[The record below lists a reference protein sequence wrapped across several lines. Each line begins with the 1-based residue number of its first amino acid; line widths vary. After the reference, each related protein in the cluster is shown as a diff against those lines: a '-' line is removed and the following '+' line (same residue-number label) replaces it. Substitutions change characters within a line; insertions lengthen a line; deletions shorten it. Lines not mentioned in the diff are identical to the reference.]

1 MIARA
6 WRWLNNR
13 FPVSAIVLF
22 GLKEDMPG
30 GTSVAYTLGSATL
43 LVFLLQVVTGVW
55 QMFYYVPTVDHAYDS
70 LNYLRQ
76 EVPFG
81 WLIHGL
87 HYWGATAMV
96 ILVGLHMLRVFIWGA
111 YKRPREVTWL
121 LGVVL
126 LLLIAGLSFTGA
138 PLPWNEQGYWAAEVG
153 TSIAGTVPIIGN
165 TIKRLFRGGET
176 MGQLTLSRF
185 FVQHVA
191 ILPAL
196 LLMVIILHLIA
207 FRQFGSA
214 GAWQPAPRQRSS
226 QFWPDQV
233 LKDALVGVLVLLVL
247 IALAAYAPPP
257 LTGPADPTDTS
268 YTPKPEWNFLFL
280 YQALKFFPGRLE
292 VIGTV
297 GIPTALVLL
306 LVLLPFLDRRQER
319 HPARR
324 PMVMAGGLIVV
335 AGMLALTAAG
345 YSSKPKGLQTAAV
358 RPVTSVASLS
368 PSARQ
373 GAALV
378 RSLGCT
384 GCHRIHGSGGTM
396 GPDLSNE
403 VLRNRSRDWLV
414 TQIQAPQKNDPNG
427 MMPPFS
433 TLSTDQVNDLI
444 DYLLSLGIQGTTP
457 STQTATTVSP
467 PPSSSAAPSP
477 SGASHPTWSAPIPIP
492 KGPPGP
498 AAAILGGAHHGAVL
512 FKRDCASCHGPA
524 GTGHLQNPGSDP
536 GFVPLLNPISRQ
548 LFNTDPQR
556 FATNID
562 RFIQH
567 GATPAGPNPELHMPA
582 FGDSH
587 TLTQQEIADIE
598 AYVLRVNGV
607 NRARLQH
614 PGLLPRR
621 FFLLTLVVFGLSGLG
636 LGGLWMRMRR
646 RQA

>member
-6 WRWLNNR
+6 WQWLNHR
-13 FPVSAIVLF
+13 LPVSAIVLL

-30 GTSVAYTLGSATL
+30 GTSFAYTIGSATL
-43 LVFLLQVVTGVW
+43 LVFLMQVVTGVW

-96 ILVGLHMLRVFIWGA
+96 ILVGLHLLRVFIWGA

-126 LLLIAGLSFTGA
+126 LLLTVGLSFTGA
-138 PLPWNEQGYWAAEVG
+138 PLPWDERGYWAAEVG
-153 TSIAGTVPIIGN
+153 TSIAGTVPVIGSA
-165 TIKRLFRGGET
+165 IQRLLRGGET

-191 ILPAL
+191 ILPAIL
-196 LLMVIILHLIA
+196 LLVVILHLIA
-207 FRQFGSA
+207 FRRFGSA
-214 GAWQPAPRQRSS
+214 GAWKPPKRRRSG
-226 QFWPDQV
+226 QFWPDQA

-247 IALAAYAPPP
+247 VALATYAPPP
-257 LTGPADPTDTS
+257 LTGPADPVDTS
-268 YTPKPEWNFLFL
+268 YTPKPEWDFLFL

-297 GIPTALVLL
+297 GIPTVMVLL
-306 LVLLPFLDRRQER
+306 LVFLPFLDRGEER

-324 PMVMAGGLIVV
+324 PFAMACGLTGV
-335 AGMLALTAAG
+335 AGVLVLTAAG
-345 YSSKPKGLQTAAV
+345 YFSRPGGTQTAAAP
-358 RPVTSVASLS
+358 PVASAASLS

-384 GCHRIHGSGGTM
+384 GCHRIHGTGGTA

-403 VLRNRSRDWLV
+403 ALRHRSRDWLA
-414 TQIQAPQKNDPNG
+414 TQIQAPKTNDPHG

-433 TLSTDQVNDLI
+433 TLSPEQVNDLV
-444 DYLLSLGIQGTTP
+444 DYLSSLGTQDSTP
-457 STQTATTVSP
+457 STQAATTAQPP
-467 PPSSSAAPSP
+467 PPSAATPSA
-477 SGASHPTWSAPIPIP
+477 GASHPARGTPAPSP

-498 AAAILGGAHHGAVL
+498 AAAILGDARHGATL
-512 FKRDCASCHGPA
+512 FERDCASCHGAA
-524 GTGHLQNPGSDP
+524 GTGQRPNPGSDASL
-536 GFVPLLNPISRQ
+536 VPPLNPINRQ
-548 LFNTDPQR
+548 LFNTKPQT
-556 FATNID
+556 FADNID

-567 GATPAGPNPELHMPA
+567 GVTPAGPNPALHMPS
-582 FGDSH
+582 FGASR

-598 AYVLRVNGV
+598 AYVLRLNGV
-607 NRARLQH
+607 DRARLEH
-614 PGLLPRR
+614 PGLLPQR
-621 FFLLTLVVFGLSGLG
+621 FFLLTLVAFGLTGLG
-636 LGGLWMRMRR
+636 LGGLWRRMRK
-646 RQA
+646 RQS